1 MKSSSNTSKNPSFF
15 NLSFRFVAGSLPHLL
30 SGVTF
35 VKNSDVCFGAKVC
48 GPPVG
53 TSSFLA
59 VVSDQQS
66 HLVSICES
74 RGLFQN
80 QS

>member
-1 MKSSSNTSKNPSFF
+1 M
-15 NLSFRFVAGSLPHLL
+15 LSE
-30 SGVTF
+30 VTF
-35 VKNSDVCFGAKVC
+35 VKNNDVCFGAKVC

-80 QS
+80 QSSDAKLQEARVSIVFILKWSHRPSQL